1 MANPRPRNEVE
12 NEIEETMG
20 LVPSFFD
27 QIPDE
32 YLDAEWTL
40 FRELEFGDTNIPNK
54 YKELIG
60 IAVHA
65 ETKCRYC
72 TLFHTEAAKLF
83 GATEEEIQEAAH
95 YAKYTIGWSAYL
107 NGMRQDYDEFRRELG
122 EITEYMSRQAEGSAG
137 AEAEEKELVTA

>member
-1 MANPRPRNEVE
+1 MATTRPRNEVE
-12 NEIEETMG
+12 NEIEEMMG

-40 FRELEFGDTNIPNK
+40 FRDLEFGDTNIPNK

-95 YAKYTIGWSAYL
+95 YAKYTVGWSAYL
-107 NGMRQDYDEFRRELG
+107 NGMRQDYDEFRRELD
-122 EITEYMSRQAEGSAG
+122 EIKKYMSEQVEAPTE